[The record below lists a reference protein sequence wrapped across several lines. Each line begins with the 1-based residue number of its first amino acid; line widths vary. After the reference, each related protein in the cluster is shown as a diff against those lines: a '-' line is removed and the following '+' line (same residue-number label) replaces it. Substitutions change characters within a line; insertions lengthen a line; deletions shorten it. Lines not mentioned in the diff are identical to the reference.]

1 MWSSRGNVLRGLALA
16 AVLLVPG
23 LSFANTTDAFSAF
36 QTVSNSASN
45 LWSYWSD
52 GTTSLTNYDSTIVL
66 MPTPFTGNCGFGT
79 SCWFNGTD
87 NSVILQNATGSPAA
101 FGDGGTAPNGLLT
114 YYPRLSTVVV
124 RFTAPTA
131 GNYSVTGSFA
141 NTSATPSATE
151 WAIVPGGILSSAIL
165 DTTSG
170 GSLPFS
176 DLVALSAGETLDFIV
191 AGGDCTAI
199 GCNQSA
205 TAFDA
210 TIQSSATPEPV
221 SLVLLGT
228 GMGFFGLCRRRR
240 G

>member
-1 MWSSRGNVLRGLALA
+1 MLSCRGNVVKGLALA
-16 AVLLVPG
+16 AALLVPG
-23 LSFANTTDAFSAF
+23 LSFASTTDAFSAF
-36 QTVSNSASN
+36 QTASNSASN

-52 GTTSLTNYDSTIVL
+52 VSTSLTNYNSTIVL
-66 MPTPFTGNCGFGT
+66 MPIAFAGTCGFGT
-79 SCWFNGTD
+79 SCWFNATD

-114 YYPRLSTVVV
+114 FYPRLSTVVV

-131 GNYSVTGSFA
+131 GSYSVTGSFT
-141 NTSATPSATE
+141 NTSGTPSKTE

-170 GSLPFS
+170 GSLSFS

-191 AGGDCTAI
+191 AGGDCKAI

-210 TIQSSATPEPV
+210 TIESSAIPEPV

-228 GMGFFGLCRRRR
+228 GMGFLGLRRRR
-240 G
+240 RD